1 MENRLSGI
9 MSKAGKVLYKIYVGI
24 GIASMGL
31 VALCVIYA
39 VIARYFFSV
48 SHRQMEEFITTVF
61 AFTTFW
67 GIGICFIERE
77 HVAIDSVVN
86 MFPPL
91 VRKAALFFNYAVVL
105 LVLAVM
111 LYFGAQY
118 ALKYGHQISFGM
130 RIPMAWMYGII
141 PAGCAIGIVCVL
153 VNLGKDILAL
163 LGGRTH
169 REEN

>member
-1 MENRLSGI
+1 MKNQLFRI
-9 MSKAGKVLYKIYVGI
+9 MTKAGKGLYKIYTGI

-48 SHRQMEEFITTVF
+48 SHRQMEEFITTAF

-67 GIGICFIERE
+67 GIGICFIEKE

-91 VRKAALFFNYAVVL
+91 VRKIVLLFNYAVVL
-105 LVLAVM
+105 IVLTVM
-111 LYFGAQY
+111 LYFGTKY
-118 ALKYGHQISFGM
+118 AAKYGHQISFGM
-130 RIPMAWMYGII
+130 RVPMAWMYGII

-163 LGGRTH
+163 LGGQVKQ
-169 REEN
+169 EEH